1 MHAILIHRSTNLPFH
16 QFADSVQ
23 FVQFATMPK
32 YLLLLVLFCTTQ
44 AHAQLKELLYTG
56 PPVFHGATAIGNYPN
71 TDFIY
76 TIPATGER
84 PLQFVAQGLPKGL
97 QLDEATGLI
106 KGRTGEAG
114 DYKITVT
121 ATNKAGSATRDI
133 TIKVG
138 DKLCLTPAMGWN
150 SWNVFTRD
158 IDEQMLMQMAD
169 AMVSTGMRDLGYQYI
184 NIDDF
189 WHADVRD
196 SLGNPVADAKKF
208 PHGMKYVSDYVHSKG
223 LKLGIYSCAGNM
235 TCGRRFG
242 GYSYE
247 EIDAKKYAEWG
258 IDLLKYDYCYAPW
271 SQKAAIERYTTMGN
285 ALKHSGRS
293 IVFSVCEWGIRK
305 PWKWAAQ
312 AGGSYWRSTPDIFD
326 GWRGGNPFQM
336 TVSTILNREV
346 KIAQYAGPGH
356 FNDPDMLTVGNYGKG
371 KATSGGGVFKGM
383 SDTEYQSHMSL
394 WCLLAAPLLSSCDLR
409 SMNEATTTILLNPE
423 LLDINQDELGLQAV
437 QIYNIA
443 GIRVFR
449 KPLKDGSMAV
459 GVLNMSKKKKEFTL
473 NASLLGK
480 ADKYQWRDVLQ
491 HVNVGELSSIQLKLQ
506 AHQMLVFRVSSH

>member
-1 MHAILIHRSTNLPFH
+1 MLLC
-16 QFADSVQ
+16 
-23 FVQFATMPK
+23 ATQ
-32 YLLLLVLFCTTQ
+32 TQ
-44 AHAQLKELLYTG
+44 AQLKTLLYEG
-56 PPVFHGATAIGNYPN
+56 PPVFHGASVIGNYPN

-76 TIPATGER
+76 TVPATGQR
-84 PLQFVAQGLPKGL
+84 PITFAVQGLPQGL
-97 QLDEATGLI
+97 LIDNSTGI
-106 KGRTGEAG
+106 ITGKTQAAG
-114 DYKITVT
+114 DYKITVS
-121 ATNKAGSATRDI
+121 ATNSKGVATRDL
-133 TIKVG
+133 TIRVG
-138 DKLCLTPAMGWN
+138 DNLCLTPAMGWN

-169 AMVSTGMRDLGYQYI
+169 AMVSTGMRDVGYQYI

-208 PHGMKYVSDYVHSKG
+208 PHGVKYVSDYVHSKG

-271 SQKAAIERYTTMGN
+271 SQKAAISRYTTMGN
-285 ALKHSGRS
+285 ALKKSGRS

-326 GWRGGNPFQM
+326 GWKGGNPFQM
-336 TVSTILNREV
+336 TLMTILNREV
-346 KIAQYAGPGH
+346 KITSFAGPGH

-383 SDTEYQSHMSL
+383 TDTEYQSHMSL

-409 SMNEATTTILLNPE
+409 NMNDATSTILLNPE
-423 LLDINQDELGLQAV
+423 LLDINQDELGLQASQV
-437 QIYNIA
+437 YNLG

-449 KPLKDGSMAV
+449 KALKDGSVAV
-459 GVLNMSKKKKEFTL
+459 GVLNTSKKEKQFTL

-480 ADKYQWRDVLQ
+480 ESKYQWRDVLQ
-491 HVNVGELSSIQLKLQ
+491 HVDAGTFSSLLLKLQ
-506 AHQMLVFRVSSH
+506 PHQTAVFKLVAAH